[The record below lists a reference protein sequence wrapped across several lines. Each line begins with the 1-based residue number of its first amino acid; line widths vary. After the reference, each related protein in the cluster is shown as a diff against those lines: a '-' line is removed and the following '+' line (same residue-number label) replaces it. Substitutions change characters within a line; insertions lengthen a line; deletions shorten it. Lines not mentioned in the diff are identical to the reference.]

1 MFVLIIGSAPDALE
15 AQSFNRELFQQ
26 VVAINNAWNV
36 RSDWDYCIF
45 PDDFPENRRPNENN
59 EQRLI
64 GSEQYVPLQNKYGGF
79 VYSGGTMAFTAGYWV
94 LGHFNPRA
102 IAYIGCDMVYDEKKT
117 HFYGRGTPDPLRE
130 DPTLKNLRAKSAR
143 LEAIAASQNCSIFN
157 LSKRPKSN
165 LVFRRNSLENIPEE
179 PTPRRVDSELLKVV
193 LEKEKSLGYFIKN
206 GKYWKHLAD
215 FDQKKI
221 DILDGLWNEVIH
233 SD

>member
-94 LGHFNPRA
+94 LGHFNPSA

-130 DPTLKNLRAKSAR
+130 DPTLKNLKAKSAR

-157 LSKRPKSN
+157 LSKKPKSN
-165 LVFRRNSLENIPEE
+165 LVFRRNSLENIPED
-179 PTPRRVDSELLKVV
+179 PTPRRVNTELLKLV
-193 LEKEKSLGYFIKN
+193 LEKEKSLGT
-206 GKYWKHLAD
+206 
-215 FDQKKI
+215 
-221 DILDGLWNEVIH
+221 
-233 SD
+233 S